1 MANFIRSLCMVIS
14 SAFFTMI
21 PKLYGLFY
29 DLAAQP
35 MLFLPEYLQK
45 LSNNIYALVSVVMLF
60 ALAIKSM
67 AAIVN
72 PELLGDSKKGVLGVL
87 KRAFIALVLI
97 IIIPFGFKLFYQ
109 FQTEVMSKSLIERV
123 ILGMSIDEGENIDSK
138 YNVGQILAATT
149 LQSVLYPSDG
159 DECNPGVGVGLNL
172 STIIFPTKTLGDI
185 DFSSFN
191 LCSAYNKAIT
201 EDVSYT
207 QSMITAINAETGFRV
222 GTNAFDVGTEG
233 LNGNYYVLTFEYWGL
248 LAVVVSGVIVYMLV
262 LFCIDSAV
270 RLIKMGFLE
279 LTAPISVVA
288 YIYGGNDV
296 LKNWFKEV
304 FNTAISFFVRV
315 AALAFMALILTRIP
329 DFISNFNENYKNLAR
344 LFLVIGTLIFVKKAP
359 ELVEK
364 ILGIKINM
372 QGGISGRLGQMAGVG
387 KAAQNAWKSLGTKA
401 GAGLKTAGGLGLAAV
416 GAGVG
421 LGAKAGLKK
430 FDTDV
435 LKGKGSSLLD
445 SLKTSNV
452 GRTMSTGKDVI
463 KSGYSSQGGVLKR
476 AGTMLKSAKDSEF
489 AQDLKYKTDLA
500 KKKQKSD
507 RIKSGMGHNSEF
519 MTNDEARSVIA
530 NAASMANKENLT
542 QEQKNYMENYARR
555 NPVISTFDTVSEK
568 QKKLNEKIDKLYDDR
583 DTSVRAKSKLSAL
596 KTAETIQDKSRIL
609 DSLQGEI
616 PTEKYRE
623 LRTSFDGLKS
633 SGLEFNQVLKGMS
646 SDPAKIDS
654 VLASFANGGNLDFGK
669 IVAATNRKDDIS
681 ANLEIDLKR
690 AQDSTKNAEIKDTF
704 ETYKKELD
712 TASSRIAKD
721 TSIGSIDIKETL
733 NGHSNHTLKPSE
745 VINKMGDV
753 VPISNV
759 RTKDLSIDYNA
770 TVAARKAGT
779 ITSNEVI
786 NLDGASVPMDSVIMK
801 AATTL
806 NTTATA
812 QALSEGLISANMV
825 INNTGDVVGMD
836 VIRNTSSSSQGN
848 TGGQNNNGG
857 SSQGNTG
864 GQNNNGDS
872 SQGNTG
878 GQNNNGDSSQ
888 GNTGGQN
895 NNGGS
900 SQGNTGGQNNNGGS
914 SQSNNATPD
923 LSSYFE
929 GLSKD
934 IREGTASTNSIL
946 SNQLKTQQDL
956 VSESKNQSKT
966 VKDLSSNID
975 NLNENIGKVSS
986 NMDKVA
992 RNIKETNKKLNEQE
1006 EDSKDE

>member
-14 SAFFTMI
+14 SAFFNMI

-35 MLFLPEYLQK
+35 TLFLPEYLQK

-159 DECNPGVGVGLNL
+159 DECHPGTGVGLSLGSLITFPFNPLKVIAKEGISSAVENL
-172 STIIFPTKTLGDI
+172 TV
-185 DFSSFN
+185 
-191 LCSAYNKAIT
+191 CQAYNLAI
-201 EDVSYT
+201 DKNIVYT
-207 QSMITAINAETGFRV
+207 NLLVPAINAETGVHV
-222 GTNAFDVGTEG
+222 GGSALNVGSEG
-233 LNGNYYVLTFEYWGL
+233 VNSNYYVLTFEYWGL

-329 DFISNFNENYKNLAR
+329 DFVSNFNENYKNLAR

-364 ILGIKINM
+364 ILGIKINL

-812 QALSEGLISANMV
+812 QALSEGLIPANMV

-864 GQNNNGDS
+864 GQNNNGD
-872 SQGNTG
+872 
-878 GQNNNGDSSQ
+878 
-888 GNTGGQN
+888 
-895 NNGGS
+895 S